1 LGYLFASAARTFSRV
16 ASARA
21 GSPSA
26 LSTCSAPVL
35 EVRMTRV
42 FLKLTTRLV
51 TVGVRVWVWVW
62 VRVRADDAPVAVGG
76 APVVEDLQQHVED
89 VGVRLLRVTVGVRG

>member
-1 LGYLFASAARTFSRV
+1 LFASAARTFSRV

-51 TVGVRVWVWVW
+51 TVGVRVRVWVWVR

-76 APVVEDLQQHVED
+76 APVVEDLQQHIED
-89 VGVRLLRVTVGVRG
+89 VGVRLRRVTVGVRG